1 MEAALPCLPPCAAA
15 PSSAHGTERDV
26 LGLAWNVA
34 GVSFPV
40 AYDFLASED
49 VNKDKIQ
56 DILFL
61 YKNTNSSRGNSS
73 LSCADEGTFYFYPK
87 ASAPCRRRR
96 GPLACSG
103 FGGGSW
109 RKSWTCPH
117 RPLPV

>member
-1 MEAALPCLPPCAAA
+1 MAQNR
-15 PSSAHGTERDV
+15 ERQ
-26 LGLAWNVA
+26 AWPGNVA

-40 AYDFLASED
+40 AYDFLATED

-73 LSCADEGTFYFYPK
+73 LSCADEGTFCFYPK
-87 ASAPCRRRR
+87 AE
-96 GPLACSG
+96 CSLQEEEEGSLQAEEEG

-109 RKSWTCPH
+109 WKSWTRPH